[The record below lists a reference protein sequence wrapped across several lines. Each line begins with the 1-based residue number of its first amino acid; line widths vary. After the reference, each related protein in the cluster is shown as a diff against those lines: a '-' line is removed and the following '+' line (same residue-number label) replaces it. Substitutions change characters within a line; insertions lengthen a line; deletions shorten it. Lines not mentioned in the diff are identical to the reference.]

1 LISPISVLSVLAL
14 GSAATAII
22 TDRRER
28 RGLAYVARPLTMI
41 LILIIAGRAV
51 PVFAPPYKA
60 MVLAGLGCSLL
71 GDVFMMLRK
80 KRFLEGLV
88 AFLAAQLCY
97 IAAFRSGAALSL
109 SSLPVISFVVFGLI
123 MIRLLLP
130 HLGSMKIP
138 VTIYIF
144 VIATMAALAAERF
157 IQVGGTKTLA
167 AFIGA
172 VLFVVS
178 DSALA
183 VDRFAKKIKNG
194 QALILGAYF
203 AAQWLIAMSV

>member
-1 LISPISVLSVLAL
+1 MISLTSVLSVLAL
-14 GSAATAII
+14 GSAVTTIVAELR
-22 TDRRER
+22 DLRR
-28 RGLAYVARPLTMI
+28 LVYAVKPLTVI

-71 GDVFMMLRK
+71 GDVFLMLPK
-80 KRFLEGLV
+80 KRFLEGLI
-88 AFLAAQLCY
+88 AFLAAQLFY

-109 SSLPVISFVVFGLI
+109 SLLPTISFIVFGLI

-130 HLGSMKIP
+130 YLGAMKIP

-144 VIATMAALAAERF
+144 VIVTMAVLAAERF
-157 IQVGGTKTLA
+157 IQIGGMKTLS
-167 AFIGA
+167 AFVGA

-183 VDRFAKKIKNG
+183 VDRFAKKIKG
-194 QALILGAYF
+194 AQTLILGTYF